1 MNHYCDDN
9 HDSKVLRKLRFL
21 TQKLNHMEAQMAELD
36 DDVQAVVDGVS
47 KLADQLTDFK
57 TDFDAAIAKLQS
69 GSPVDPATLAKLKGL
84 GTQLATLSDAVTA
97 IDTTAEGISGQPT
110 PPPAPPTV

>member
-1 MNHYCDDN
+1 MNHYCDDD

-36 DDVQAVVDGVS
+36 DDVQAVVDGVG
-47 KLADQLTDFK
+47 KLSDQLTDFK

-69 GSPVDPATLAKLKGL
+69 GGDPSGAIAKLKDLSAKL
-84 GTQLATLSDAVTA
+84 GTMSDAMTA
-97 IDTTAEGISGQPT
+97 LDTTAEGISGQPT